1 MEFLSLALLLAAI
14 SVIVYYYCFVRK
26 NFNLFQEHGILH
38 VPPSPLV
45 GNFGPLIRGKENIY
59 DTIQRIYD
67 IHPDAKYVGIFEFL
81 TPVIIIRDLDL
92 IKSITM
98 KNFDQFPDHRPMFC
112 KRVDP
117 MLGEM
122 LFIMDGEQWKEH
134 RNMLSPTF
142 TSSKIKTMFLQMSEC
157 AKRFAHHLSKLPEK
171 EREMEMKALL
181 TRYTNDVIAACIY
194 GVNVDSI
201 KEPRNVFYMYGRVGA
216 TLIGLKKNFKIMVH
230 RNMPWLATLLRL
242 NVLEKH
248 IAKFFTDLV
257 VETVEERERNGTTHS
272 DLIQLMMDTRN
283 KKESGK
289 KTLTVQNMA
298 NHAFSFFF
306 GGFDT
311 VAAQTC
317 VLLHMLVEN
326 PEVQQRLQQE
336 IDETLES
343 NNGQL
348 SYEVIQEMKYLDAVI
363 NEILR
368 LHPIAVF
375 IDRMCVKSFELP
387 PALPGDMPFTV
398 KPGMNVWIPVKSIHH
413 DPKYYDDP
421 EKFKPER
428 FLDNGKSIISSGAYF
443 PFGIGPRICI
453 GNRFALIEMKVLI
466 CHILAVCDV
475 KAGSKTGIPL
485 EFEKGVFNATA
496 KTGFWL
502 KIEPRKYSYHSD
514 QINGLVNNDVIN
526 GACKTGI

>member
-1 MEFLSLALLLAAI
+1 MALVLAAI
-14 SVIVYYYCFVRK
+14 SIIAYYYCFVRK

-45 GNFGPLIRGKENIY
+45 GNFGPLIRGKENVH
-59 DTIQRIYD
+59 DTIQRIYN

-81 TPVIIIRDLDL
+81 TPVIMIRDLDL

-112 KRVDP
+112 KSVDP

-122 LFIMDGEQWKEH
+122 LFIMDGERWKEH

-142 TSSKIKTMFLQMSEC
+142 TSSKIKTMFVHMSEC

-171 EREMEMKALL
+171 DRETEMKALL

-216 TLIGLKKNFKIMVH
+216 TLIGLKKNLKIMVH
-230 RNMPWLATLLRL
+230 RNMPWLANLLRL
-242 NVLEKH
+242 NILERH
-248 IAKFFTDLV
+248 VAKFFTDLV
-257 VETVEERERNGTTHS
+257 VETVEERERNGTTNS

-289 KTLTVQNMA
+289 KNLTVQNMA

-311 VAAQTC
+311 VSSQTC

-348 SYEVIQEMKYLDAVI
+348 SYDVIQEMRYLDAVI

-387 PALPGDMPFTV
+387 PALPGDVPFTV
-398 KPGMNVWIPVKSIHH
+398 KPGMNVWIPVKAIHH
-413 DPKYYDDP
+413 DPRYYDEP

-428 FLDNGKSIISSGAYF
+428 FLDNGKNIIGSGAYF

-453 GNRFALIEMKVLI
+453 GNRFALIEMKVLV
-466 CHILAVCDV
+466 CHILAVCDI
-475 KAGSKTGIPL
+475 KAGARTGIPL

-502 KIEPRKYSYHSD
+502 KIEPRKYSYHSG
-514 QINGLVNNDVIN
+514 QINGLVNNHVIN